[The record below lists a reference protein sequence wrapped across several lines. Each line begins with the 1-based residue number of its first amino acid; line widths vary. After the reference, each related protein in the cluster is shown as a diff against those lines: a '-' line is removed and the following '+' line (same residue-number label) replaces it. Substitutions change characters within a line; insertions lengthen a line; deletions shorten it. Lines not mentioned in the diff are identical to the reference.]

1 MLHRVRDRLLMEI
14 LLEKEGTD
22 LVRRLTRKVYEDQ
35 REEPLRGL
43 AHGPPGTGKSE
54 LIKWLVR
61 MFEEVM
67 EWKHGVQFLCVAF
80 QNKVA
85 HAMRG
90 DTLHSAGDIG
100 IGSTA
105 DRSLQHTDVDV
116 LYTRNQNLR
125 WLLGDEVFMNPDE
138 LLGTFD
144 QQFRSAAREDARYTK
159 RQDGSVRAF
168 GGVNFIFFG
177 DMKQLPPIPA
187 SAALFIPPS
196 TRKHV
201 WLKTHWICFG
211 ALARMH

>member
-1 MLHRVRDRLLMEI
+1 M
-14 LLEKEGTD
+14 
-22 LVRRLTRKVYEDQ
+22 RKDCEDQ

-100 IGSTA
+100 IGSKA

-116 LYTRNQNLR
+116 LYTRNQSLR
-125 WLLGDEVFMNPDE
+125 WLLGDEVFMNPGE
-138 LLGTFD
+138 LLGTVD
-144 QQFRSAAREDARYTK
+144 
-159 RQDGSVRAF
+159 
-168 GGVNFIFFG
+168 
-177 DMKQLPPIPA
+177 
-187 SAALFIPPS
+187 
-196 TRKHV
+196 
-201 WLKTHWICFG
+201 
-211 ALARMH
+211 